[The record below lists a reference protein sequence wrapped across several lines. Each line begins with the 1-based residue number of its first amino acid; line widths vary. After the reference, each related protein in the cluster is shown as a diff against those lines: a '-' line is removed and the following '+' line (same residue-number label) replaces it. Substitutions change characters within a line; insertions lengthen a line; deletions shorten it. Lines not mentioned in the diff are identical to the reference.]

1 MITKKFAEV
10 LTALS
15 LDINSG
21 LSTANIF
28 NVTKE
33 HKDSLI
39 TDPESL
45 SKLIYSIRGQKLIT
59 TSDGKVKVHQ
69 ITTLGISAL
78 NDFNL
83 FVELKAEIEV
93 PVNAAELATITYPL
107 STIIDTIM
115 EPALVVATEPVNLKM
130 DDEIAL
136 NILAETIRKLKA
148 QKPALQIVRK
158 SEKMETLNRLGA
170 LMSDDIKAVFDE
182 IRHDLMQLEECAA

>member
-1 MITKKFAEV
+1 MINKKFAEV

-59 TSDGKVKVHQ
+59 TSDGKAKVHQ
-69 ITTLGISAL
+69 ITTLGIREL

-83 FVELKAEIEV
+83 LVELEKEIEV
-93 PVNAAELATITYPL
+93 PVNNAELATITYPL
-107 STIIDTIM
+107 SI
-115 EPALVVATEPVNLKM
+115 LN
-130 DDEIAL
+130 DEIDEGFVL
-136 NILAETIRKLKA
+136 NMADDVEHAMSIILSSMRELSQ

-158 SEKMETLNRLGA
+158 SEKMATLSRLGA
-170 LMSDDIKAVFDE
+170 LMSDDIKAVFDD
-182 IRHDLMQLEECAA
+182 IRHDLMQLDERAA

>member
-1 MITKKFAEV
+1 MINKKFAEV

-69 ITTLGISAL
+69 ITTLGIREL

-83 FVELKAEIEV
+83 LVELEKEIEV
-93 PVNAAELATITYPL
+93 PVNNAELATITYPL
-107 STIIDTIM
+107 SI
-115 EPALVVATEPVNLKM
+115 LN
-130 DDEIAL
+130 DEIAELEVNEGFVL
-136 NILAETIRKLKA
+136 NMADDVENAMSIILSSMRELSQ

-158 SEKMETLNRLGA
+158 SEKMATLSRLGA
-170 LMSDDIKAVFDE
+170 LMSDDIKAVFDD
-182 IRHDLMQLEECAA
+182 IRHDLMQLDERAA